1 MENHN
6 NGASAPLPPE
16 TAAIVEATGIADTP
30 MAWAPC
36 LRCVHSTVIQL
47 ADDQTDTPHGLEAS
61 APGLVAY
68 CGRMHRDII
77 APVAR
82 CSGYEPSAEA

>member
-6 NGASAPLPPE
+6 NGASAPLSPE

-36 LRCVHSTVIQL
+36 LRCVHSTILQL
-47 ADDQTDTPHGLEAS
+47 ADDQEEAPAGLDRTPPA
-61 APGLVAY
+61 LVVY
-68 CGRMHRDII
+68 CGRMHRDIQV
-77 APVAR
+77 PVAR